1 MICYAVIV
9 TRTSSLLEC
18 CKERS
23 NVGLVPKKKKKAKID
38 KLQMTG
44 RKGYCY
50 FFKMYFVCEKASE
63 GTL

>member
-9 TRTSSLLEC
+9 ARTSSLLEC

-23 NVGLVPKKKKKAKID
+23 NVDLVLMRKAKID

-50 FFKMYFVCEKASE
+50 FFEMYFVRKHLKVLCN
-63 GTL
+63 L